1 MFLVYRADDGC
12 FYVGLGSNGNKKKN
26 GAPAEYR
33 PFQCCPTK
41 LEKTTRVPK
50 MTAAKI
56 GESAGGRKA
65 GGNFKFASVPTKAPA
80 AAVAKDKASAAK
92 TKTKDKKAEAV
103 PEKQQPLKK
112 GAKGAAAEEAKA
124 DGKKKPSSNKQALA
138 KANSKAA
145 GTEKGKGQKGLFS
158 IDLNWW

>member
-12 FYVGLGSNGNKKKN
+12 FYVGLGSNGKKKSG
-26 GAPAEYR
+26 GAPADYR

-41 LEKTTRVPK
+41 LEKSTRVPK

-65 GGNFKFASVPTKAPA
+65 GGNFKFASVPSKAPA
-80 AAVAKDKASAAK
+80 VQKDKATGKSD
-92 TKTKDKKAEAV
+92 TKGKQDKK
-103 PEKQQPLKK
+103 PEPVKEKTQPKK
-112 GAKGAAAEEAKA
+112 GASKGAKEEDVKTEV
-124 DGKKKPSSNKQALA
+124 KKKPAKQAAALA
-138 KANSKAA
+138 KPGKT
-145 GTEKGKGQKGLFS
+145 GGDKGKKGIFS